1 MLPDEIKNE
10 ILIFANIKCHGCL
23 RNCFIKDLQHLI
35 KQGKF
40 YYCSK
45 VCYDFI

>member
-10 ILIFANIKCHGCL
+10 IMSFTNIKCHGCL
-23 RNCFIKDLQHLI
+23 RKCFMKDMHHLI

-45 VCYDFI
+45 VCYNFI

>member
-10 ILIFANIKCHGCL
+10 ILSIANIKCHGCL
-23 RNCFIKDLQHLI
+23 QYCFIKDLQHLI

-45 VCYDFI
+45 VCYNFI